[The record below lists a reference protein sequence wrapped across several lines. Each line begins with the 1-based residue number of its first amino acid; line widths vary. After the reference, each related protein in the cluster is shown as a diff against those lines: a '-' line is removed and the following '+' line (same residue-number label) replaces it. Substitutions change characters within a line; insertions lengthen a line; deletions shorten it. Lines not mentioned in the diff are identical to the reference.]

1 MSLGVVDA
9 ARARPLRAAERVAL
23 GAEIVRDYVRVRLLL
38 RRRNL
43 PDTLAQLRA
52 DPGAGNPPAGDLART
67 ALRLGRAVRRV
78 LALLPADS
86 RCLMQSL
93 VLTRMLA
100 RRGIHSELVLAAGT
114 DHGFEAHAWLECSG
128 RAVLPPA
135 GPELGRLVEL

>member
-1 MSLGVVDA
+1 MTVHVVDTSKG
-9 ARARPLRAAERVAL
+9 RPLRTPERLAL
-23 GAEIVRDYVRVRLLL
+23 AMEIIHDYVSVRLLL

-52 DPGAGNPPAGDLART
+52 GEPRVPDCAATRT

-100 RRGIHSELVLAAGT
+100 RRGIDSDLVLAAGT
-114 DHGFEAHAWLECSG
+114 EQGFEAHAWLECSG
-128 RAVLPPA
+128 HAVLPPA